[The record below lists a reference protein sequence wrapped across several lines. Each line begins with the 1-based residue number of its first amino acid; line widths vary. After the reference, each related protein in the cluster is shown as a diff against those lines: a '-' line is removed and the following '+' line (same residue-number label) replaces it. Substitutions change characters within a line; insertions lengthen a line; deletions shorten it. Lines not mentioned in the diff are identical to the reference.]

1 MVEVGRGEQNKN
13 TLVVFAKKAH
23 NEVSG
28 AEVAPENEI
37 LESCLMID
45 DSLEAKGER
54 SPRIVEP
61 RTDRSKI
68 NAETGG
74 KLKTNNRLYF
84 TRKNVAQI
92 QKFYIKISICSESS
106 SLVKILFVRE
116 IFKVYHIWPFRANK
130 LLKNG
135 LGLNICTFSNSVFH
149 RWKQKRV

>member
-54 SPRIVEP
+54 SPRILEP

-68 NAETGG
+68 NAKTGG

-92 QKFYIKISICSESS
+92 QKFYIKLSICSESS

-116 IFKVYHIWPFRANK
+116 IFQ
-130 LLKNG
+130 G
-135 LGLNICTFSNSVFH
+135 LSYSENSFCKRDFSKSII
-149 RWKQKRV
+149 

>member
-1 MVEVGRGEQNKN
+1 
-13 TLVVFAKKAH
+13 
-23 NEVSG
+23 
-28 AEVAPENEI
+28 
-37 LESCLMID
+37 MID

-68 NAETGG
+68 NSNTGG
-74 KLKTNNRLYF
+74 KLKTNNRFYF

-92 QKFYIKISICSESS
+92 QKYYINFSICFESS

-116 IFKVYHIWPFRANK
+116 IFQVYHIWPFRANK

-135 LGLNICTFSNSVFH
+135 LGLKASAFSNSIFH